1 MVTGPFKNFAV
12 RRDAT
17 RRAGL
22 SATAELLVLTII
34 ARYTQLNNAKTLMLQ
49 SLKYVE
55 SITKYI
61 CEIGPT
67 HHIFP
72 QVSTRHNGTS
82 TLINIRT
89 A

>member
-61 CEIGPT
+61 CEIHT
-67 HHIFP
+67 IFFHKFP
-72 QVSTRHNGTS
+72 LGIMVPVP
-82 TLINIRT
+82 
-89 A
+89 